1 MMIGL
6 MPLISF
12 WGGVTEMWEHV
23 SSIKDGAII
32 AFPHSACYYMKVC
45 DRNGKGG
52 VVRLFRGEYIAVS
65 DLDREGLGTQ
75 AKIVADDIDK
85 LYTEDNE
92 EW

>member
-1 MMIGL
+1 MIGL

-23 SSIKDGAII
+23 SSLPDGAVI
-32 AFPHSACYYMKVC
+32 AFPHSAYVYLKVC

-52 VVRLFRGEYIAVS
+52 VVRLYHGEYIAVS
-65 DLDREGLGTQ
+65 DLEHEGLGTQ
-75 AKIVADDIDK
+75 AKVVAADIDK
-85 LYTEDNE
+85 LYTEDSE